1 MTAPAMSTAELAR
14 VAQTIEHVLGLRV
27 AERLDAIADVVARR
41 AAQLHEPT
49 TAYLRRLDAG
59 DAAELGAL
67 ANEVSVGETY
77 FFRHAEQCAAFA
89 SIIAPG
95 MRVLSAGCSTGEEP
109 YTLAMIARER
119 GAAASV
125 HAFDWS
131 SDALARA
138 GAARYSRWA
147 MRALPPE
154 LEKYFG
160 PPDHGIC
167 ELAPAIKHAV
177 TLFRASLHADGA
189 WMNGRWDVVFC
200 RNVVMYFSDDC
211 MRRAVERLARA
222 LAPGGYLFLGHA
234 ETLIGRVPDELELCH
249 THNAFYYRKLGA
261 PKPVAVAVPVD
272 WPAQIAAASER
283 VHAIVDEAIAVEP
296 GHGARLATIRA
307 LIVAERFGEAREA
320 LSALPPELARGADA
334 RLLGAIALAQT
345 GRLVE
350 AEAVSR
356 ALVAAGSH
364 RGAASYVCSVCTAS
378 ADDARAA
385 LAADPTFAM
394 ASVQLAFLAKQAG
407 DRAAHAAELVRAIA
421 LLDAE
426 DPDRLALFSGGFHK
440 AALVE
445 LCRSELARHR

>member
-1 MTAPAMSTAELAR
+1 MSPAELAR
-14 VAQTIEHVLGLRV
+14 VAQTIEHVLGMRV
-27 AERLDAIADVVARR
+27 AERLDAIAEVVARR
-41 AAQLHEPT
+41 AAQLREPT
-49 TAYLRRLDAG
+49 AAYLRRLDAG

-77 FFRHAEQCAAFA
+77 FFRHAEQCAAFG
-89 SIIAPG
+89 SIVAPG

-119 GAAASV
+119 GAAVPV

-154 LEKYFG
+154 LDKYFG
-160 PPDHGIC
+160 PFEHGTC

-177 TLFRASLHADGA
+177 TLFRASLHSDDA
-189 WMNGRWDVVFC
+189 WVNGRWDVVFC
-200 RNVVMYFSDDC
+200 RNVVMYFSDER
-211 MRRAVERLARA
+211 MRGAVERLARA

-234 ETLIGRVPDELELCH
+234 ETLIGRVPAELELCH

-261 PKPVAVAVPVD
+261 AKPAAVAVPAD

-283 VHAIVDEAIAVEP
+283 VHAIVDEAIASD
-296 GHGARLATIRA
+296 RDKLLAAIRA
-307 LIVAERFGEAREA
+307 LIVGERFGEARDA
-320 LSALPPELARGADA
+320 LSALPPDLARGADA

-345 GRLVE
+345 GRLAE
-350 AEAVSR
+350 AEAASR
-356 ALVAAGSH
+356 ALLTEVAH
-364 RGAASYVCSVCTAS
+364 RAAAAYVCSVCAAS

-394 ASVQLAFLAKQAG
+394 ASVQLAFLLKQAG
-407 DRAAHAAELVRAIA
+407 ERAAHAAELVRAIA

-440 AALVE
+440 AALIE
-445 LCRSELARHR
+445 LCRSELARYR